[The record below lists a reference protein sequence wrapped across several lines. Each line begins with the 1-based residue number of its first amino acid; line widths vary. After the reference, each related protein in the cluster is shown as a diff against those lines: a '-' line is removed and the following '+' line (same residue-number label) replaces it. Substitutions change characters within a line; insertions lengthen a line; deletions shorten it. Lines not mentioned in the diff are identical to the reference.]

1 MNKFTMTDIL
11 TLPNLLSFLRIP
23 MAFLFYYFYNWGNG
37 TGVIL
42 AAVTLL
48 VSALTDLLD
57 GKIARHFHQVSEF
70 GKILDPV
77 ADKVTQATFILCL
90 FRHYPATI
98 PLFIFFVVKEV
109 TIAIFALI
117 AVTKSGENHGALI
130 YGKVN
135 TVLLYICLGLLLFW
149 VGMPGYVASLILDV
163 AFLSLF
169 MAMTLYL
176 IAYVRIFLVHRKPKE

>member
-1 MNKFTMTDIL
+1 M
-11 TLPNLLSFLRIP
+11 
-23 MAFLFYYFYNWGNG
+23 
-37 TGVIL
+37 
-42 AAVTLL
+42 
-48 VSALTDLLD
+48 
-57 GKIARHFHQVSEF
+57 
-70 GKILDPV
+70 
-77 ADKVTQATFILCL
+77 
-90 FRHYPATI
+90 
-98 PLFIFFVVKEV
+98 

-149 VGMPGYVASLILDV
+149 VGMPGYGASLILDG

-176 IAYVRIFLVHRKPKE
+176 IAYVRIISVHRKPKE

>member
-90 FRHYPATI
+90 FRPYPATI

-176 IAYVRIFLVHRKPKE
+176 IAYVRIILVHRKPKE